1 MRERMIRVPFDFKDT
16 SSLVKEELSRFLTS
30 SKSKEV
36 EVFVTANV
44 VLVNNNENT
53 YR

>member
-1 MRERMIRVPFDFKDT
+1 MIRVPFDYEDS
-16 SSLVKEELSRFLTS
+16 SSLVKEELTKFLISTN
-30 SKSKEV
+30 SKLL